1 MQVNNAGIA
10 GSIVDGD
17 ALAALG
23 LGKVSYES
31 MIFFHCQKIR
41 KGWVDL
47 DVTLRKSDLIVT
59 SGLDI
64 MLL

>member
-10 GSIVDGD
+10 GSIIDGD
-17 ALAALG
+17 ALAASG
-23 LGKVSYES
+23 FGKVSYES

-47 DVTLRKSDLIVT
+47 DATLRKSDLIVT
-59 SGLDI
+59 SRLDI
-64 MLL
+64 IFL

>member
-10 GSIVDGD
+10 GSIIDGD
-17 ALAALG
+17 ALAASG

>member
-10 GSIVDGD
+10 GSIVDKD
-17 ALAALG
+17 VLAASVLG
-23 LGKVSYES
+23 MVSSES

-64 MLL
+64 ILL

>member
-17 ALAALG
+17 ALAASG

-41 KGWVDL
+41 KRWVDL

>member
-1 MQVNNAGIA
+1 MQVNNAGIY
-10 GSIVDGD
+10 GTILDGD
-17 ALAALG
+17 ALAASG

-31 MIFFHCQKIR
+31 MI
-41 KGWVDL
+41 GWVDL
-47 DVTLRKSDLIVT
+47 DVTLRKSDLTVT

>member
-17 ALAALG
+17 ALAASG

-41 KGWVDL
+41 KG
-47 DVTLRKSDLIVT
+47 
-59 SGLDI
+59 
-64 MLL
+64 